1 MKSLSRNAAFFLQAS
16 IVVSFLAGSS
26 APTPLYAVYQAAW
39 GFSPITVTVVFGIY
53 AIAVLA
59 ALLVL
64 GSVSD
69 YIGRRPVLVGAALL
83 QAATM
88 VVFASAHGVGT
99 LIAARVLQG
108 LATGAAMSAVGAGMV
123 DIDRARGA
131 TANAVGPM
139 LGSATGGILS
149 GFLVQYL
156 PAPTVLVYALLGVV
170 FIAQALGV
178 LAMPETAAR
187 RPGALASLRPRFEL
201 PVALRRPM
209 LLAAPAVIGTWAL
222 VGFYASLGPTLLREL
237 AGSGSRLLGGLALF
251 ALAGSGALAV
261 WFAGPLSPQ
270 NLMKLGTATLIAGI
284 AATLAAVRADSVSGF
299 FVGTVVAGAG
309 FGAAFQGAVRSVVPL
324 AAPHERAG
332 VLAVLYVIAYLAMG
346 MPAVLAGF
354 GVVFGGGVIRTAD
367 EYGAAVM
374 LLSGLAFAGTLVAR
388 ASSALARSTNA
399 VPSRP

>member
-1 MKSLSRNAAFFLQAS
+1 MSLSRNSAFFLQAS

-39 GFSPITVTVVFGIY
+39 GFSPITTTVVFGVY
-53 AIAVLA
+53 AVAVLA

-69 YIGRRPVLVGAALL
+69 YIGRRPVLLGAALL
-83 QAATM
+83 QAVTM
-88 VVFASAHGVGT
+88 IVFATAHGVAA
-99 LIAARVLQG
+99 LVAARVLQG

-123 DIDRARGA
+123 DIDRTRGA

-139 LGSATGGILS
+139 LGSATGGLLS

-156 PAPTVLVYALLGVV
+156 PAPTMLVYALLGVGFV
-170 FIAQALGV
+170 AQALGV

-187 RPGALASLRPRFEL
+187 RRGALAALKPRFEL
-201 PVALRRPM
+201 PASLRRPM
-209 LLAAPAVIGTWAL
+209 LLAAPAIVGTWAL
-222 VGFYASLGPTLLREL
+222 VGFYASLGPTLLHEL

-261 WFAGPLSPQ
+261 LFARALSPQ
-270 NLMKLGTATLIAGI
+270 SLMKFGTLTLIAGI
-284 AATLAAVRADSVSGF
+284 AATLAAVRLDSVAGF
-299 FVGTVVAGAG
+299 FAGTAVSGAG

-332 VLAVLYVIAYLAMG
+332 VLSVLYVIAYLAMG
-346 MPAVLAGF
+346 LPAVLAGV
-354 GVVFGGGVIRTAD
+354 GVVFGGGVVRTAN
-367 EYGAAVM
+367 EYGVAVM
-374 LLSGLAFAGTLVAR
+374 LLSALAFAGNASVR
-388 ASSALARSTNA
+388 AASALAEPVDA

>member
-1 MKSLSRNAAFFLQAS
+1 MSLSRNAAFFLQAS

-64 GSVSD
+64 GSISD
-69 YIGRRPVLVGAALL
+69 YVGRRPVLVGAALL
-83 QAATM
+83 QAVTM
-88 VVFASAHGVGT
+88 VVFATAHGVSA
-99 LIAARVLQG
+99 LVAARVLQG
-108 LATGAAMSAVGAGMV
+108 FATGAAMSAVGAGMV

-139 LGSATGGILS
+139 LGSATGGLLS

-170 FIAQALGV
+170 FVLQALGV

-187 RPGALASLRPRFEL
+187 RPGALAALKPRFEL
-201 PVALRRPM
+201 PAALRRPM
-209 LLAAPAVIGTWAL
+209 LLAAPAIIGTWAL
-222 VGFYASLGPTLLREL
+222 VGFYASLGPTLLHVL
-237 AGSGSRLLGGLALF
+237 SGSGSRLLGGLALF
-251 ALAGSGALAV
+251 ALAGPGAVAILFTRAV
-261 WFAGPLSPQ
+261 SPQ
-270 NLMKLGTATLIAGI
+270 NLMKIGTATLIAGI

-299 FVGTVVAGAG
+299 FAGTAVAGAG
-309 FGAAFQGAVRSVVPL
+309 FGGAFQGAVRSVVPR

-332 VLAVLYVIAYLAMG
+332 VLSVLYVIAYLAMG
-346 MPAVLAGF
+346 LPAVLAGV
-354 GVVFGGGVIRTAD
+354 GVVFGGGVLRTAN

-374 LLSGLAFAGTLVAR
+374 LLSALAFAGSVTAR
-388 ASSALARSTNA
+388 ASVTLAERVDA